1 MRPRGHRTAI
11 WLLVGAG
18 ALLSVAAAAQGRI
31 EITGTEDL
39 LGKDARARAI
49 TQSRLHDLECTAAP
63 WAVRFRAG
71 RLGDASSKG
80 SGIYRDWAPPA
91 RLRLIGPAI
100 AGA

>member
-39 LGKDARARAI
+39 LGKDARARVIA
-49 TQSRLHDLECTAAP
+49 QSRLHDLDCTAAP
-63 WAVRFRAG
+63 
-71 RLGDASSKG
+71 
-80 SGIYRDWAPPA
+80 
-91 RLRLIGPAI
+91 
-100 AGA
+100 